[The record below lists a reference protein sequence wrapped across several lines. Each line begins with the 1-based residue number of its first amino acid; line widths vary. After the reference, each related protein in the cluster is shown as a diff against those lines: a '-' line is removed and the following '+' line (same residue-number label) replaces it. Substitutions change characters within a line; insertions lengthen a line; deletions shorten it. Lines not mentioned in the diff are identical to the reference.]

1 MTSFGCVPFA
11 SVCPW
16 ARCVEAMTSF
26 SSSAWQTPTA
36 TASWPIATWRNPG
49 SSPARKRSSTF
60 SSKRRMSSIS
70 RRNSFR
76 RPLDETCPF
85 SSSVATRRQASS
97 PRLDSASMRLAEQ
110 WQEIEASLPEGWTS
124 AQLSLAVAEDAD
136 ADRVALI
143 LASLTPGR
151 TGTGFRLQVR
161 PSRNPEGIV
170 RRLDREGIRG
180 RIDLIGTGAARAEA
194 PVVEPRHRQAPLT
207 SQWDE
212 LVGDLPHDWSELYA
226 EVELASSDFLS

>member
-1 MTSFGCVPFA
+1 
-11 SVCPW
+11 
-16 ARCVEAMTSF
+16 
-26 SSSAWQTPTA
+26 
-36 TASWPIATWRNPG
+36 
-49 SSPARKRSSTF
+49 
-60 SSKRRMSSIS
+60 
-70 RRNSFR
+70 
-76 RPLDETCPF
+76 
-85 SSSVATRRQASS
+85 
-97 PRLDSASMRLAEQ
+97 MRLAEQ

-226 EVELASSDFLS
+226 EVELASSDFLSRAALLMAPVNPSRYGGLAALRFRSARNTGYGVAPEMTRRCFQRLDAESITGAVRVLRVLSHTSHVATQGPVWRVGGRSV